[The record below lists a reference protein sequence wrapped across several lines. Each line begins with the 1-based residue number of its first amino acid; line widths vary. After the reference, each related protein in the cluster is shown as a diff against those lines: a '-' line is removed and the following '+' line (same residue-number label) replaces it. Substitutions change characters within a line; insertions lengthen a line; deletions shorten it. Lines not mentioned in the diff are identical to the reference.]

1 MANGGGAPK
10 FEDLPRITDAF
21 PRSSV
26 GEWQEAARRT
36 LGERPL
42 ASLTV
47 TTHDDIPIKPVFTAD
62 DLPPETAKISPRR
75 RGTWET
81 CSVVDLR
88 GPETAVGEAVAAVNG
103 GASALWLTV
112 DRRSS
117 SWNRLTAGMLTSILE
132 AARGASIYLD
142 GRTVTPALAAVLAA
156 SSRRLGDPAKDLRGG
171 FDFDPLGTIASD
183 GGLPWNLEA
192 CFWLMS
198 DMVSWSE
205 EQAPGMQAIAVSTLP
220 YARSGATA
228 VQELAIAMAT
238 AVEYLRRLDVAGIGP
253 ERACRR
259 IRLVLAVG
267 RDLFVEIAKLR
278 AARLM
283 WARVAQACGLSAVD
297 RGISIHA
304 VTSPRCLTA
313 RDPWVNM
320 LRGTTGAYSAVVGS
334 ADVVTVLPFD
344 AALGAPDELGR
355 RIAVNTQNILRE
367 ESHLDR
373 VRDPAAGSYFV
384 ERLTHDLAA
393 AAWERFQQIELA
405 GGMANQVRS
414 GAIARELGETLAAKR
429 RDLAHRRDLVTG
441 VSSYPNLEEKMPT
454 RRRSDRGKR
463 PLPDDEATAVHRA
476 VGSSSVSFEGAVE
489 NASEGVSVG
498 ELIEVFAG
506 RDEPARMAA
515 LPAEREAIAFERLR
529 DASDKQLRKTGA
541 RPHAFL
547 AAVGEPAGHGWD
559 VSSVVNLLAAGGV
572 TAVRGEGLEGIDDS
586 VAAFEASGSRTAV
599 LCAPGRLIPDLAR
612 TIKTRGAHRVLVAG
626 PPGPDEDGWRI
637 EGVDGYLFD
646 DCDAVTLLADIQV
659 VEGVRRD

>member
-1 MANGGGAPK
+1 M
-10 FEDLPRITDAF
+10 
-21 PRSSV
+21 
-26 GEWQEAARRT
+26 
-36 LGERPL
+36 
-42 ASLTV
+42 
-47 TTHDDIPIKPVFTAD
+47 
-62 DLPPETAKISPRR
+62 
-75 RGTWET
+75 
-81 CSVVDLR
+81 
-88 GPETAVGEAVAAVNG
+88 
-103 GASALWLTV
+103 
-112 DRRSS
+112 
-117 SWNRLTAGMLTSILE
+117 
-132 AARGASIYLD
+132 
-142 GRTVTPALAAVLAA
+142 
-156 SSRRLGDPAKDLRGG
+156 
-171 FDFDPLGTIASD
+171 
-183 GGLPWNLEA
+183 
-192 CFWLMS
+192 
-198 DMVSWSE
+198 
-205 EQAPGMQAIAVSTLP
+205 
-220 YARSGATA
+220 
-228 VQELAIAMAT
+228 
-238 AVEYLRRLDVAGIGP
+238 
-253 ERACRR
+253 
-259 IRLVLAVG
+259 
-267 RDLFVEIAKLR
+267 
-278 AARLM
+278 
-283 WARVAQACGLSAVD
+283 
-297 RGISIHA
+297 
-304 VTSPRCLTA
+304 
-313 RDPWVNM
+313 
-320 LRGTTGAYSAVVGS
+320 
-334 ADVVTVLPFD
+334 
-344 AALGAPDELGR
+344 
-355 RIAVNTQNILRE
+355 AVNTQNILRE

-547 AAVGEPAGHGWD
+547 AAVGEPADHGWD

-586 VAAFEASGSRTAV
+586 VAAFEASGSRTSV
-599 LCAPGRLIPDLAR
+599 LCAPSRLVPDLAR

-626 PPGPDEDGWRI
+626 PPGPDEDAWRI